1 MRGVEL
7 LREKEEVSETERKR
21 EIERERESDDKKDM
35 YYMMRIYNCG

>member
-21 EIERERESDDKKDM
+21 EIEERESDDKKDM
-35 YYMMRIYNCG
+35 YYMKRIYNCG

>member
-21 EIERERESDDKKDM
+21 EIERESVMIRK
-35 YYMMRIYNCG
+35 ICII

>member
-21 EIERERESDDKKDM
+21 ERESDEKKDM
-35 YYMMRIYNCG
+35 YYMKRIYNCG

>member
-21 EIERERESDDKKDM
+21 EIQRERERVMIRK
-35 YYMMRIYNCG
+35 ICII